1 MSKKITILVV
11 SSILTL
17 LVTVGCRKDN
27 VCNCTVTRETTRS
40 GQWKEESK
48 RKVKEIQDGKCTD
61 RVDVLSPASSITIAG
76 GKSTF
81 TTNGVRDVFECK

>member
-1 MSKKITILVV
+1 MSNKITILVL

-27 VCNCTVTRETTRS
+27 VCDCTVTHETTRS
-40 GQWKEESK
+40 GQWKREST

-61 RVDVLSPASSITIAG
+61 HIDVLVMPTSITVAG
-76 GKSTF
+76 AGTVMS
-81 TTNGVRDVFECK
+81 TNGIRDVFECK

>member
-1 MSKKITILVV
+1 MSNKITILVL

-27 VCNCTVTRETTRS
+27 VCNCTVTHETTRS

-61 RVDVLSPASSITIAG
+61 RVDVLVMPTSITIG
-76 GKSTF
+76 GGASRF

>member
-1 MSKKITILVV
+1 MSNKITILVL